1 MIRRTLAIVIKELLQ
16 LRRDLRTSLTLI
28 GMPIV
33 LLFIYGYALSFDVK
47 HVRLAVVDLDR
58 TRTSRDLAEAFLRS
72 GYFELVGSANDIR
85 TLDRWFDDGRAQ
97 AALVVPANYQ
107 ARTASGRGV
116 DVQFILDGSDAQM
129 ANTVLGY
136 ARQIVASQS
145 PVVHVTTGAL
155 GPAVPVPLVWYN
167 PDLSTARFLVPGLLA
182 FILMI
187 TSVIATALAVVRE
200 KERGTMESLRAT
212 PLVAI
217 ELLLGKTIPY
227 LLLASVSAAGAVVVA
242 WALFDVPVRG
252 SLVWLTVV
260 TLLYLAGGLGWG
272 VLVSTLA
279 DSQQVAFQ
287 VSLLSAML
295 PTLLLSGFI
304 FPISSMPAALQWI
317 SHIVPARYFLVA
329 LLAIVL
335 KGAGPELWWPQIV
348 GLAVYG
354 MVVLGLATVRTVRSL

>member
-1 MIRRTLAIVIKELLQ
+1 VIRRTLAIVVKELLQ
-16 LRRDLRTSLTLI
+16 LRRDLRTSLTLL
-28 GMPIV
+28 GMPIA

-47 HVRLAVVDLDR
+47 HVRLAVIDLDR
-58 TRTSRDLAEAFLRS
+58 TRASRDLAEAFLRS
-72 GYFELVGSANDIR
+72 GYFDVAGNTNDIR
-85 TLDRWFDDGRAQ
+85 VLDRWFDDGSAQ
-97 AALVVPANYQ
+97 AALVVPAGFQ
-107 ARTASGRGV
+107 ARIEGRRAV
-116 DVQFILDGSDAQM
+116 DVQFVLDGSDAQM

-145 PVVHVTTGAL
+145 PVVRVGSGAR
-155 GPAVPVPLVWYN
+155 GPAAPVPLVWYN
-167 PDLSTARFLVPGLLA
+167 PDLSSARFLVPGLLA
-182 FILMI
+182 FILMV

-227 LLLASVSAAGAVVVA
+227 LLLASVSAAGALVVA
-242 WALFDVPVRG
+242 WGLFDVPVRG
-252 SLVWLTVV
+252 SLLWLGFV

-272 VLVSTLA
+272 VFVSTLA

-304 FPISSMPAALQWI
+304 FPISSMPVALQWI

-329 LLAIVL
+329 LRAIVL

-348 GLAVYG
+348 GLAIYSL
-354 MVVLGLATVRTVRSL
+354 VVLGLATARTVRSL